1 MSYLCGKSIIN
12 IIIMKQFL
20 LLLLLSVPFVLSSQS
35 KSNNEDIKIAFDT
48 EVNGCRVIAT
58 TGRVLVS
65 LEDAHGAVLSRRSPL
80 MVSLMYRCNDNRY
93 SIRFSCADGETS
105 ELFLRAPQPI
115 VLTLKDGQVLTFE
128 TADDFGFVEID
139 KNTHIKN
146 PVHSSNT
153 KYFSFCVTREQINNL
168 TQSEI
173 VNVRLS
179 PDGKEKVEFN
189 IDNNL
194 LSDVL
199 NQQLKVIDHQMAN
212 PMPVDNGI
220 PVQTTR

>member
-1 MSYLCGKSIIN
+1 MSYLCGKS

-20 LLLLLSVPFVLSSQS
+20 LLLLLFMPLVLFSQS

-58 TGRVLVS
+58 TGKVLVS
-65 LEDAHGAVLSRRSPL
+65 LEDAQGAVLSRHSPL
-80 MVSLMYRCNDNRY
+80 MVSLMYRCNENRY

-115 VLTLKDGQVLTFE
+115 VFTQKNGQVLTFE
-128 TADDFGFVEID
+128 TADDFGFVEI
-139 KNTHIKN
+139 NQNSYIKN

-153 KYFSFCVTREQINNL
+153 KYFSFCVTREQINDL
-168 TQSEI
+168 IKSEI
-173 VNVRLS
+173 VNVRIS

-189 IDNNL
+189 IDHHL

-199 NQQLKVIDHQMAN
+199 NQQLRVIDHQIEH
-212 PMPVDNGI
+212 PMPVDHGI